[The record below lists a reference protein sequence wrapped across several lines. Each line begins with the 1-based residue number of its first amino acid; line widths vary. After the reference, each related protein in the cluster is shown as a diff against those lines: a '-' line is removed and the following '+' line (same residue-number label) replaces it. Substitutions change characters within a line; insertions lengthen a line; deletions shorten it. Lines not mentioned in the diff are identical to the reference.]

1 MVKATL
7 GPAVAAVATL
17 QHNRDDWKAL
27 TNMLSSLYCAGIDL
41 RWHECHRDFAAAH
54 KVLELPAYK
63 WNLKD
68 YWMQY
73 IHNWSLRKG
82 DPPLVGPSVAPLA
95 STTIHNVVEENM
107 DAITVE
113 SDMARAD
120 FNPLVQ
126 DHEVDGVPLCTPS
139 VYADIALTVGKYLLQ
154 RYHPEMEDCL
164 IDVSNMTVMKAL
176 IAKLEGPQPL
186 RTFVTV
192 DWAAKRAKGRFCSFD
207 NKGQATVE
215 HANCEIYFTDRSR
228 LEQLEQTAYEK
239 KARMASMR
247 KDLEN
252 GPTQRLRLGQ
262 WLGPINLP
270 TSRSWVIL
278 PRLPTAETPGEYRK
292 ARRTE
297 FEVVMDSNTF
307 ECASR
312 VSFKGVETQGT
323 FHTHPAYLDGLTQ
336 AGGFVMN
343 CNHNNDLDVEVFV
356 DHGWESLQVYE
367 TLSKEQTYSTF
378 CQMSER
384 DQRKYQ
390 GDVTVF
396 DESWR
401 VLASYKGIVFQGV
414 PRRVLRFFL
423 TVEGVKPPRCQPQ
436 QKGNAEPAR
445 SAVTVSKPS
454 MPSVPAASTKTTRV
468 NGPAPAT
475 RSKHSL
481 AEPALKI
488 ISEESGVSLS
498 DLTDDSVFSD
508 IGIDSLL
515 SLVITSRFREELNL
529 DIEFDDIFTRYTS
542 VKELNSFLRQ
552 YGGAEGPAPSDSLFE
567 QPRTVRDAVPETLR
581 QASEFSATQPVAIP
595 SLYVGAAFDAALGI
609 ISEESGMAVSQL
621 TDDCVFSD
629 IGIDSL
635 LSLVIISRF
644 REELDLDIDMDS
656 IFTDYP
662 TDAADLKEEQAAVLA
677 ATSVLLQGIPK
688 FAEKILFLFPDGA
701 GSATSYSG
709 IPRLGSN
716 VAVIGLNSPYYK
728 IPELFKCT
736 LDALIDTYINEV
748 RRRQPKGPYHLGE
761 AVQNLLLID
770 SPVPKGLDKLP
781 QHFYDYCNKLQLFGQ
796 PTTSGS
802 ERAAAKAPAWLV
814 PHFNATIDTLHE
826 YFATPLPV
834 GKTPRTSIIWACES
848 VMDGKNIP
856 KMLPHPDDTE
866 SMKFLTEARTDF
878 SASGWEGLFPG
889 GTIILD
895 RTEGTNHFS
904 MIRGEHGAKLAEFI
918 AQALA

>member
-126 DHEVDGVPLCTPS
+126 DHES

-252 GPTQRLRLGQ
+252 GPTQRT
-262 WLGPINLP
+262 IH
-270 TSRSWVIL
+270 IK
-278 PRLPTAETPGEYRK
+278 PGEYRK

-736 LDALIDTYINEV
+736 LDALIDTYINE
-748 RRRQPKGPYHLGE
+748 RAAQKLINAGE

-878 SASGWEGLFPG
+878 SASGWEV
-889 GTIILD
+889 TVQ
-895 RTEGTNHFS
+895 
-904 MIRGEHGAKLAEFI
+904 RGEHGAKLAEFI